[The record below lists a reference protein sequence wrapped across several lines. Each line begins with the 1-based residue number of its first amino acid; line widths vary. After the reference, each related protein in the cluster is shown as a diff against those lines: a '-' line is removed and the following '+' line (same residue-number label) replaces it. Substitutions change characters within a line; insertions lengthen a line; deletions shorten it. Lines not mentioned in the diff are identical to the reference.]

1 MIGYQLAFYVQ
12 ENHKHRG
19 VLTWQWLLQ
28 EAAKAG
34 IGGGTAFVSAA
45 GFGQHHV
52 LHVDRLFG
60 TGLICVKVEFL
71 VNEKEKAL
79 LAETLAREHLDLF
92 CSQSE
97 MRFGMIGSDPE
108 F

>member
-1 MIGYQLAFYVQ
+1 MQGRDLGGLAVLGYV
-12 ENHKHRG
+12 
-19 VLTWQWLLQ
+19 
-28 EAAKAG
+28 
-34 IGGGTAFVSAA
+34 
-45 GFGQHHV
+45 GQHHV

-71 VNEKEKAL
+71 VNEEEKAL